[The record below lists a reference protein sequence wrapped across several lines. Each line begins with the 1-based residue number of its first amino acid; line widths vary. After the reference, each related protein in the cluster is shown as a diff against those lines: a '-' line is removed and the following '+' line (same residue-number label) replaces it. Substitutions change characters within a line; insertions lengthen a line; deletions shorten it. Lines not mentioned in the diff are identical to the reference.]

1 MITKQLNKI
10 CKVLVHTKL
19 LPDTFT
25 CKLLYY
31 RKFKKWP
38 NLNNPQDINEKMMCY
53 FSILTLQN
61 GQISLTNIK

>member
-38 NLNNPQDINEKMMCY
+38 NLNNPQDINEK
-53 FSILTLQN
+53 
-61 GQISLTNIK
+61 

>member
-38 NLNNPQDINEKMMCY
+38 NLNNPQDINEKMMWLL
-53 FSILTLQN
+53 F
-61 GQISLTNIK
+61 